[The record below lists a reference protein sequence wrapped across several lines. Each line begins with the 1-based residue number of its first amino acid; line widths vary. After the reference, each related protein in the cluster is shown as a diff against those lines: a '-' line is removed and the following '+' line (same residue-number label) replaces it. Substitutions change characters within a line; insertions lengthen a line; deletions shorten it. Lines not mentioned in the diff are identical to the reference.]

1 MLLVID
7 TNILV
12 NALLSNDDQS
22 KSIRLLNDVFQ
33 GVHRMCVS
41 SEIMNEYRDVLSRPQ
56 FHIPADTQKMVLDW
70 IEMHSLHI
78 EPLPTTSSQVDM
90 ADEDDRVFF
99 DTARCL
105 NAKLVTRNH
114 KHYPIHELVTLIDEL
129 Y

>member
-56 FHIPADTQKMVLDW
+56 FHIPADTQKV
-70 IEMHSLHI
+70 SG
-78 EPLPTTSSQVDM
+78 
-90 ADEDDRVFF
+90 R
-99 DTARCL
+99 
-105 NAKLVTRNH
+105 
-114 KHYPIHELVTLIDEL
+114 
-129 Y
+129 